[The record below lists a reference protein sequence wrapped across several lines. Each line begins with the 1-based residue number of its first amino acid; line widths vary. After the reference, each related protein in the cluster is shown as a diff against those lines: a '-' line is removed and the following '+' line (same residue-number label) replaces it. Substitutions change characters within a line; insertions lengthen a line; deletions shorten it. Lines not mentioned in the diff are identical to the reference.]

1 MKTKII
7 IIFILFFFK
16 EASAIENKILF
27 KVNNKIITSI
37 DIQDEMNYLN
47 SINTSFKDLDK
58 IKMIEISKNS
68 LIRSRIKEIF
78 LEKLFK
84 KIELNESDFERILFS
99 NYSNTG
105 IVEISEL
112 QKYLQE
118 FNIDIKNLKKKLAI
132 DNFWNQ
138 IIYDKYFKAIKIDIE
153 KIKKNISKKSVQKE
167 YQLSEI
173 VFNLNLDENFKVKLD
188 NISQS
193 IEEKGFENSALIF
206 SESDTSGVGGKL
218 GWINENSINQ
228 KILSEI
234 LVTKEG
240 DYTKPMKIP
249 SGFLILKINEIREV
263 EKNINLEDELK
274 KIIRI
279 KTNEQLNQY
288 SNLFYNKIK
297 KDIIINEF

>member
-47 SINTSFKDLDK
+47 SINASFKDLDK

-118 FNIDIKNLKKKLAI
+118 FNIDIENLKK
-132 DNFWNQ
+132 N
-138 IIYDKYFKAIKIDIE
+138 
-153 KIKKNISKKSVQKE
+153 
-167 YQLSEI
+167 
-173 VFNLNLDENFKVKLD
+173 
-188 NISQS
+188 
-193 IEEKGFENSALIF
+193 
-206 SESDTSGVGGKL
+206 
-218 GWINENSINQ
+218 
-228 KILSEI
+228 
-234 LVTKEG
+234 
-240 DYTKPMKIP
+240 
-249 SGFLILKINEIREV
+249 
-263 EKNINLEDELK
+263 
-274 KIIRI
+274 
-279 KTNEQLNQY
+279 
-288 SNLFYNKIK
+288 
-297 KDIIINEF
+297 

>member
-47 SINTSFKDLDK
+47 SINASFKDLDK
-58 IKMIEISKNS
+58 IKMIEILKNS

-118 FNIDIKNLKKKLAI
+118 FNIDIENLKK
-132 DNFWNQ
+132 N
-138 IIYDKYFKAIKIDIE
+138 
-153 KIKKNISKKSVQKE
+153 
-167 YQLSEI
+167 
-173 VFNLNLDENFKVKLD
+173 
-188 NISQS
+188 
-193 IEEKGFENSALIF
+193 
-206 SESDTSGVGGKL
+206 
-218 GWINENSINQ
+218 
-228 KILSEI
+228 
-234 LVTKEG
+234 
-240 DYTKPMKIP
+240 
-249 SGFLILKINEIREV
+249 
-263 EKNINLEDELK
+263 
-274 KIIRI
+274 
-279 KTNEQLNQY
+279 
-288 SNLFYNKIK
+288 
-297 KDIIINEF
+297 